1 MLWTIV
7 NVDLTCSCN
16 CCLQLYY
23 IFFEIKM
30 NYFFLLVRGR
40 NLLLKN
46 FHNSDDFLLIGKPA
60 LTVESKR
67 SVFTGDSVTLRCEG
81 IQSQNGWV
89 FLWRKDSNTESTG
102 AETKTIYPVKVSD
115 GGEYSCRARRGRYYT
130 DYSEPAAVTIYGKY
144 YGKHFITFIYYI
156 ILHFELL

>member
-1 MLWTIV
+1 MLLAALLHFIL
-7 NVDLTCSCN
+7 NQNEL
-16 CCLQLYY
+16 
-23 IFFEIKM
+23 
-30 NYFFLLVRGR
+30 FFLLVRGR

-46 FHNSDDFLLIGKPA
+46 FHYSDDFILTGLTKPA
-60 LTVESKR
+60 LTVEPQS

-81 IQSQNGWV
+81 IQSQNGWE

-102 AETKTIYPVKVSD
+102 AETKRINPVKVSD

-130 DYSEPAAVTIYGKY
+130 DYSKPAAVTIYGKY

-156 ILHFELL
+156 ILHFELLSLYRKTKTQSDH